1 MKKRRSLLVAAGLV
15 VYFLLLWLLVAVES
29 AAPPEAGASITSLGQ
44 AVWYSIVT
52 MTTVGYGDASPVTG
66 PGRIIGGLFLLM
78 SAGALTAMISF
89 GVSWF
94 TGAGLPS
101 FRIRRAG
108 SRPAYI
114 FNHADSAAL
123 ALSENILEES
133 PDALC
138 LYCQTNGV
146 PSSGHNHIG
155 VDMSPAQI
163 LSLLPKNGSR
173 PTVVFTGEDAE
184 EQLARLGS
192 FPRAEVICQSGR
204 TPQVQQDGLYFFDR
218 NKLCACMYWRHHPLA
233 ENERKVL
240 FIGFGRLSQELLVQA
255 LLVNILSPVR
265 VTEYHVFGDASE
277 FLLDHPQLGF
287 SVSIG
292 QAASDRD
299 SLIFHNDAWNAD
311 EALLLSAD
319 RIILCADDEN
329 ENTDRFSRLRTWF
342 PVSARVHL
350 YCRSLLT
357 EDLPVFG
364 TDREIYTPEA
374 VLRRGLERMAI
385 QLNENYRTACG
396 GNSPRWEELSPF
408 LRRSNMASADHLRTK
423 LRFLLADDSLTAFTP
438 EQLHQAYERF
448 LVLREQ
454 QPDLCRR
461 IEHDRWVRF
470 HALFNWRYAP
480 TRNNA
485 QRLHPMMVPFDEL
498 SLADQAKDDYAWELI
513 RSLI

>member
-163 LSLLPKNGSR
+163 LSLLPKSSGKPYSQ
-173 PTVVFTGEDAE
+173 PGE
-184 EQLARLGS
+184 
-192 FPRAEVICQSGR
+192 
-204 TPQVQQDGLYFFDR
+204 
-218 NKLCACMYWRHHPLA
+218 
-233 ENERKVL
+233 VL
-240 FIGFGRLSQELLVQA
+240 
-255 LLVNILSPVR
+255 
-265 VTEYHVFGDASE
+265 
-277 FLLDHPQLGF
+277 
-287 SVSIG
+287 
-292 QAASDRD
+292 
-299 SLIFHNDAWNAD
+299 
-311 EALLLSAD
+311 
-319 RIILCADDEN
+319 
-329 ENTDRFSRLRTWF
+329 
-342 PVSARVHL
+342 
-350 YCRSLLT
+350 
-357 EDLPVFG
+357 
-364 TDREIYTPEA
+364 
-374 VLRRGLERMAI
+374 
-385 QLNENYRTACG
+385 
-396 GNSPRWEELSPF
+396 
-408 LRRSNMASADHLRTK
+408 
-423 LRFLLADDSLTAFTP
+423 
-438 EQLHQAYERF
+438 
-448 LVLREQ
+448 
-454 QPDLCRR
+454 
-461 IEHDRWVRF
+461 
-470 HALFNWRYAP
+470 
-480 TRNNA
+480 
-485 QRLHPMMVPFDEL
+485 
-498 SLADQAKDDYAWELI
+498 
-513 RSLI
+513 